1 MKADV
6 KAFHVMSLN
15 ETNAVLG
22 CSSNGI
28 SYTGKVENDL
38 LDKAAENRRVSRRRS
53 VRLPIAGLLL
63 VVARRFAQGIDHG
76 HNGRTRLRLILKAG

>member
-6 KAFHVMSLN
+6 KSFHAMSLD

-28 SYTGKVENDL
+28 SYTGKVENGL
-38 LDKAAENRRVSRRRS
+38 LDQGAEKPPGEAA
-53 VRLPIAGLLL
+53 P
-63 VVARRFAQGIDHG
+63 QC
-76 HNGRTRLRLILKAG
+76 